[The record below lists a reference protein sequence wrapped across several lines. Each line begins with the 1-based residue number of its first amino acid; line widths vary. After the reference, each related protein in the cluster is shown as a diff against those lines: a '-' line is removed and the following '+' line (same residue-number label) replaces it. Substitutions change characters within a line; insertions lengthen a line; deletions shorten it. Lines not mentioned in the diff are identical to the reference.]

1 MGQNLL
7 STVLVPYVGEMNIPA
22 TPAKNQGQGFDQIRD
37 DVPDVGYCEKDLT
50 ENIHIWNVPEM
61 MDGTM
66 WGPRLR

>member
-7 STVLVPYVGEMNIPA
+7 STVLVPYVGGMNIPA

-50 ENIHIWNVPEM
+50 ENIHI
-61 MDGTM
+61 
-66 WGPRLR
+66 